1 MSTKFNSAQNGQQS
15 AEELR
20 QKEAP
25 ANAAPADTGDS
36 ELSIQELL
44 KKYLPDYAEEKPAPA
59 AEEVSPEPAAAEEVP
74 AAAEEEPAV
83 WDEVPEEPASE
94 PVVVEEWNEIFEEA
108 PKAEKKTTA
117 GGLFARLRRQAE
129 QEAEEET
136 VAEVPKTTVT
146 PDLSIFDEI
155 SGEMAESE
163 YESTDA
169 PQAPVFGEIPSLTDA
184 EILTDAEESVGAEDA
199 AEQAE
204 KDAAEDPFAAA
215 IDETDINLMVAFGLE
230 EQLEQKMGAGAAEE
244 ATARIDAEHKE
255 KAEQYRR
262 AMEYEYTDRSQTPQI
277 ADAYKFALGTL
288 KIKMAAAALLTLL
301 LFFYENITIFGVQFA
316 GALDPAVY
324 PVVHIMMSLQLTL
337 LVCALAYEQIFTGF
351 TNLFT
356 MRPTPESVVS
366 VLTVFSAVYSVILAC
381 TVQPGAE
388 PVLFN
393 FPVAV
398 TALMSLVFTY
408 FNTKREV
415 FSFNIVSSKRPKYV
429 FKRLSP
435 AENAVESQAFGAT
448 DEDSPDV
455 LRITRA
461 GFVDGYFDRT
471 SAILNSTRVYV
482 GAMLSAIVA
491 ASALMGVFARIAG
504 SNGQEAVTV
513 SYLALVAA
521 VPISLFFT
529 YSYPFYKANRE
540 AYEYDSTI
548 VGERSLDEYAGA
560 AIVSFEDKDVFPSYG
575 VKVQNIKIYNNN
587 RIDRVL
593 YYAAS
598 AFGAAG
604 GPLSDVFDLATMEMD
619 RSEQVEILSAGVG
632 YLETSVDG
640 RQILFGRSDVLT
652 ELGFEVP
659 LDVVEEDSYVQG
671 DLSILYMLRDG
682 NLIAKMYVRY
692 VMDAD
697 FEFILKQF
705 AKGGTC
711 VCVKTFDP
719 NIDEEMIFM
728 KVRGKKYPLKVVRN
742 TEGCETVERADS
754 GIVTRG
760 TTKSLLQVV
769 SYCDMVLSVKNTN
782 TIISIVSAIVSLAI
796 VFIVTISKNV
806 GALDSWM
813 VVINQLFWM
822 IPAVLTTK
830 LFIK

>member
-1 MSTKFNSAQNGQQS
+1 MSTKFNSAQNEQGQN

-20 QKEAP
+20 KKEAP
-25 ANAAPADTGDS
+25 ADAVPSDTEDS
-36 ELSIQELL
+36 ELNIQELL
-44 KKYLPDYAEEKPAPA
+44 KKYLPDYAEEKTEPVQEEIPA
-59 AEEVSPEPAAAEEVP
+59 ATVVPEEAPAAAEEFAVAYEEP
-74 AAAEEEPAV
+74 AAA
-83 WDEVPEEPASE
+83 PEEPAAPEESAAWE
-94 PVVVEEWNEIFEEA
+94 EVPAEAASVEEWNEIFEET
-108 PKAEKKTTA
+108 PKQEKKS
-117 GGLFARLRRQAE
+117 GGLFARLRKQVE
-129 QEAEEET
+129 EAEEEEP
-136 VAEVPKTTVT
+136 AEGPDTAVT
-146 PDLSIFDEI
+146 PDLGIFEEI
-155 SGEMAESE
+155 SEEMEEQGGESA
-163 YESTDA
+163 A
-169 PQAPVFGEIPSLTDA
+169 APVFGELPLA
-184 EILTDAEESVGAEDA
+184 EDGAEA
-199 AEQAE
+199 SQ
-204 KDAAEDPFAAA
+204 DPVNAA

-255 KAEQYRR
+255 KTEQYRR
-262 AMEYEYTDRSQTPQI
+262 AMEYEYTDRSQTPQV
-277 ADAYKFALGTL
+277 ADAYKFALGAL
-288 KIKMAAAALLTLL
+288 KIKMAAAALLTVL

-324 PVVHIMMSLQLTL
+324 PVVYIMVSLQMTL
-337 LVCALAYEQIFTGF
+337 LVCAMAYEQIFAGF
-351 TNLFT
+351 RNLFT

-366 VLTVFSAVYSVILAC
+366 VLTVFSVIYSAVIAC
-381 TVQPGAE
+381 TVQPGVE

-429 FKRLSP
+429 FKRLAP
-435 AENAVESQAFGAT
+435 AENAAESQAFGAT

-455 LRITRA
+455 LRITRTE
-461 GFVDGYFDRT
+461 FVDGYFDRT
-471 SAILNSTRVYV
+471 STILNSTRVYV
-482 GAMLSAIVA
+482 GALLSAIA
-491 ASALMGVFARIAG
+491 AAAVLMGVFARIGG
-504 SNGQEAVTV
+504 STGQEAVTV
-513 SYLALVAA
+513 SYLALVAG
-521 VPISLFFT
+521 VPLSLFFT

-548 VGERSLDEYAGA
+548 IGEKSLEEYAGA

-604 GPLSDVFDLATMEMD
+604 GPLSDVFDLATMEMEC
-619 RSEQVEILSAGVG
+619 SQQVEVLSAGVG

-652 ELGFEVP
+652 ELGFEIP

-692 VMDAD
+692 VMEAD

-719 NIDEEMIFM
+719 NIDEEMIFS
-728 KVRGKKYPLKVVRN
+728 KVRGRKYPLKVVRN
-742 TEGCETVERADS
+742 TEGCETMARADS

-796 VFIVTISKNV
+796 VFIVTISKNI

-813 VVINQLFWM
+813 VVVNHLFWM

>member
-1 MSTKFNSAQNGQQS
+1 MSTKFNSAQNEQQK

-20 QKEAP
+20 EKEVP
-25 ANAAPADTGDS
+25 ANAAPVETDDS
-36 ELSIQELL
+36 ELNIQELL
-44 KKYLPDYAEEKPAPA
+44 KKYLPDYAEENTEPVQAQTPADP
-59 AEEVSPEPAAAEEVP
+59 VIP
-74 AAAEEEPAV
+74 EEEPAAV
-83 WDEVPEEPASE
+83 EEEPVAVAEEPAALEEE
-94 PVVVEEWNEIFEEA
+94 PEESASGEEWNEIFEET
-108 PKAEKKTTA
+108 PKPEKKPA
-117 GGLFARLRRQAE
+117 GGLFARLRKQVE
-129 QEAEEET
+129 EEAEDET
-136 VAEVPKTTVT
+136 AEMTVT
-146 PDLSIFDEI
+146 PDPGIFAEI
-155 SGEMAESE
+155 SEEMAENE
-163 YESTDA
+163 YESADA
-169 PQAPVFGEIPSLTDA
+169 PEAPVFGEIPPVTEA
-184 EILTDAEESVGAEDA
+184 GILTDAEEPA
-199 AEQAE
+199 AEE
-204 KDAAEDPFAAA
+204 AAPADGEAGDPYAAA

-277 ADAYKFALGTL
+277 ADAYKFALGAL
-288 KIKMAAAALLTLL
+288 KIKMAAAALLTVL

-337 LVCALAYEQIFTGF
+337 LICALAYEQIFTGF

-366 VLTVFSAVYSVILAC
+366 VLAVFSVAYSVVLAC

-398 TALMSLVFTY
+398 TALMSLVFTF

-429 FKRLSP
+429 FKRLSA
-435 AENAVESQAFGAT
+435 AENVPESQAFGAT

-455 LRITRA
+455 LRITRTE
-461 GFVDGYFDRT
+461 FVDGYFDRT
-471 SAILNSTRVYV
+471 STILNSTRVYV

-491 ASALMGVFARIAG
+491 ASALMGVFARIGG
-504 SNGQEAVTV
+504 STGQEAVTV

-548 VGERSLDEYAGA
+548 VGERSLDEYAGS

-604 GPLSDVFDLATMEMD
+604 GPLSDVFDLATMEME

-652 ELGFEVP
+652 ELGFEIP

-692 VMDAD
+692 VMEAD

-719 NIDEEMIFM
+719 NIDEEMIFS

-742 TEGCETVERADS
+742 TEGCETMARADS

-796 VFIVTISKNV
+796 VFIVTISKNI

-813 VVINQLFWM
+813 VVVNQLFWM

>member
-1 MSTKFNSAQNGQQS
+1 
-15 AEELR
+15 
-20 QKEAP
+20 
-25 ANAAPADTGDS
+25 
-36 ELSIQELL
+36 
-44 KKYLPDYAEEKPAPA
+44 
-59 AEEVSPEPAAAEEVP
+59 
-74 AAAEEEPAV
+74 
-83 WDEVPEEPASE
+83 
-94 PVVVEEWNEIFEEA
+94 
-108 PKAEKKTTA
+108 
-117 GGLFARLRRQAE
+117 
-129 QEAEEET
+129 
-136 VAEVPKTTVT
+136 
-146 PDLSIFDEI
+146 
-155 SGEMAESE
+155 
-163 YESTDA
+163 
-169 PQAPVFGEIPSLTDA
+169 
-184 EILTDAEESVGAEDA
+184 
-199 AEQAE
+199 
-204 KDAAEDPFAAA
+204 
-215 IDETDINLMVAFGLE
+215 
-230 EQLEQKMGAGAAEE
+230 
-244 ATARIDAEHKE
+244 
-255 KAEQYRR
+255 
-262 AMEYEYTDRSQTPQI
+262 
-277 ADAYKFALGTL
+277 
-288 KIKMAAAALLTLL
+288 
-301 LFFYENITIFGVQFA
+301 
-316 GALDPAVY
+316 
-324 PVVHIMMSLQLTL
+324 
-337 LVCALAYEQIFTGF
+337 
-351 TNLFT
+351 
-356 MRPTPESVVS
+356 
-366 VLTVFSAVYSVILAC
+366 
-381 TVQPGAE
+381 
-388 PVLFN
+388 
-393 FPVAV
+393 
-398 TALMSLVFTY
+398 
-408 FNTKREV
+408 
-415 FSFNIVSSKRPKYV
+415 
-429 FKRLSP
+429 
-435 AENAVESQAFGAT
+435 GAT

-471 SAILNSTRVYV
+471 STVLNTTRVYV

-491 ASALMGVFARIAG
+491 ASALMGVFARIGG
-504 SNGQEAVTV
+504 SSGAEAVSV
-513 SYLALVAA
+513 SFLALVAA
-521 VPISLFFT
+521 LPISLFFT

-540 AYEYDSTI
+540 AYAYDSTI
-548 VGERSLDEYAGA
+548 VGEKSLDEYAGA

-598 AFGAAG
+598 AFSAAG

-619 RSEQVEILSAGVG
+619 RSEQAEILSAGVG
-632 YLETSVDG
+632 YLEASVDG

-652 ELGFEVP
+652 ELGFEIP

-719 NIDEEMIFM
+719 SIDEEMIFS

-782 TIISIVSAIVSLAI
+782 TIISIISAIVSLAI

-813 VVINQLFWM
+813 VVLNQLFWM
-822 IPAVLTTK
+822 IPAALTTK